1 MGAGGIFMSQQV
13 KVRLKTTI
21 SLPNEEPEIYELW
34 SSGLLFEKGSH
45 SYLKYEEI
53 QEEQTIKTTV
63 KMGLKEALVLRS
75 GGVNMR
81 LPFLLDAEQI
91 GSYESEY
98 GSLMANTKTRHI
110 EFKKNK
116 HDGHF
121 IVQYELSISGQPVG
135 EYTLE
140 FHYTE
145 ESQ

>member
-1 MGAGGIFMSQQV
+1 MSQQV

-21 SLPNEEPEIYELW
+21 QQPHEEPETYELW
-34 SSGLLFEKGSH
+34 ASGLLYNKGSNY
-45 SYLKYEEI
+45 YLKYEEI

-63 KMGLKEALVLRS
+63 KMGESEALVLRS
-75 GGVNMR
+75 GGVKMR
-81 LPFLLDAEQI
+81 LPFLIDMEQI

-98 GSLMANTKTRHI
+98 GSLMIHTKTHQMTF
-110 EFKKNK
+110 EKNEQ
-116 HDGHF
+116 DGHF
-121 IVQYELSISGQPVG
+121 IVQYDFIVSGQPVG

>member
-1 MGAGGIFMSQQV
+1 MSQQV

-21 SLPNEEPEIYELW
+21 QQPHEEPEIYELW
-34 SSGLLFEKGSH
+34 ASGLLYNKGSN

-53 QEEQTIKTTV
+53 QEEQTIKTIV
-63 KMGLKEALVLRS
+63 KMGERVALILRS

-81 LPFLLDAEQI
+81 LPFLIDMEQI

-98 GSLMANTKTRHI
+98 GSLMIHTKTHQMTL
-110 EFKKNK
+110 EQNK

-121 IVQYELSISGQPVG
+121 IVQYDFIVSGQPVG